1 MEITE
6 VRVKLYGDERL
17 KAFVNVIFDDAFIV
31 RGVKVID
38 GPKGLFVSMPSRAR
52 ADGTYQDICH
62 PLNGSMR
69 DCIEKAIL
77 RGYEKVAIT
86 VQPSQAQ
93 VANSQVGANNDS
105 PRDAVSA

>member
-38 GPKGLFVSMPSRAR
+38 GPKGLFVSMPSRPR

-69 DCIEKAIL
+69 DSIETAIL
-77 RGYEKVAIT
+77 RGYEKLAVPI
-86 VQPSQAQ
+86 QPKQ
-93 VANSQVGANNDS
+93 V
-105 PRDAVSA
+105 